1 MSAEYEHPLGADRP
15 GISKDEDVVM
25 QQQQLSFSR
34 TLIERLMLH
43 VTFTAWALCVRS
55 KECCSMVLGSAPWCK
70 WLAYLLQVK
79 GSTVAVRHVPI

>member
-1 MSAEYEHPLGADRP
+1 MSHAKCTELSVSGRPDADPEVWRWRWEEVFSGSVSAEYEHPLGADRP

-43 VTFTAWALCVRS
+43 VTLLLGLC
-55 KECCSMVLGSAPWCK
+55 A
-70 WLAYLLQVK
+70 
-79 GSTVAVRHVPI
+79 